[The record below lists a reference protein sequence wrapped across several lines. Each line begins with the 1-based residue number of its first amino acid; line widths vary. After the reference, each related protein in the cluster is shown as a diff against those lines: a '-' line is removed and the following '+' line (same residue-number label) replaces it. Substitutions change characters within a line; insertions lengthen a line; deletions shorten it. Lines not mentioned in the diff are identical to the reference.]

1 MVDFSNVSENML
13 RAMYDKRGDE
23 WTDSLD
29 QVIALGYGDVTFRD
43 MEARAR
49 DGDVAAVAH
58 LSVWRKLKEVTDE
71 MDARQRWHGSIKPI
85 RKRA

>member
-1 MVDFSNVSENML
+1 MANLTNVSENML

-29 QVIALGYGDVTFRD
+29 QVIALGYGDVTFSD
-43 MEARAR
+43 MEALAR
-49 DGDVAAVAH
+49 DGNADAIAH
-58 LSVWRKLKEVTDE
+58 MSVWRKLKEVTDE
-71 MDARQRWHGSIKPI
+71 MDARQRWHGSMKPI

>member
-1 MVDFSNVSENML
+1 MVNLTNVSENML
-13 RAMYDKRGDE
+13 RAMYEKRGDE

-43 MEARAR
+43 MEALAR
-49 DGDVAAVAH
+49 DGNAVAIAH
-58 LSVWRKLKEVTDE
+58 MNVWHKLKDVTNE
-71 MDARQRWHGSIKPI
+71 MDARQRWHGSNKPI

>member
-1 MVDFSNVSENML
+1 MANLTNVSENML

-29 QVIALGYGDVTFRD
+29 QVIALGYGDVTFSD
-43 MEARAR
+43 MEALAR
-49 DGDVAAVAH
+49 DGNADAIAH
-58 LSVWRKLKEVTDE
+58 MSVWRKLKEITDE
-71 MDARQRWHGSIKPI
+71 MDARQRWHGSMKPI